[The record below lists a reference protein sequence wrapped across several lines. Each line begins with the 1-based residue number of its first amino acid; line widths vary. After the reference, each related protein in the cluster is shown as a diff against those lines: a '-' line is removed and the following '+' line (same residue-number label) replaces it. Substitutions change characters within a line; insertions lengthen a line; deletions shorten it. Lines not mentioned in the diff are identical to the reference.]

1 ALASCSRFINS
12 SGPVLLDPTVS
23 SLIISE
29 PSSASIQ
36 DCLLSCWSRRCAAVS
51 LLRASRVCQLLF
63 VEDASRTAGPPGRH
77 AWRSLGSEAGVE
89 VWKAVDIDS
98 VIDSRRLNIT
108 KEFSNSS
115 SGRSGSIQQL
125 TVELTGCYRIEAR
138 GAAGG
143 SNSFADTAGG
153 SGASMSG
160 RFNLTAG
167 VRLSVLVGQAGGPA
181 VDGNCG
187 GGGGGGSF
195 VFVGGVGGRLLVA
208 AGGGGGASLSRNG
221 K

>member
-1 ALASCSRFINS
+1 PLASCSRFINS

-29 PSSASIQ
+29 PNSASIQ

-51 LLRASRVCQLLF
+51 LLQANRVCQLLF
-63 VEDASRTAGPPGRH
+63 VEDASRTAGPPGSH
-77 AWRSLGSEAGVE
+77 AWGSLGSEAGAE

-98 VIDSRRLNIT
+98 VIESRRLNIT
-108 KEFSNSS
+108 QEFSNSS
-115 SGRSGSIQQL
+115 SGRNGSIQQL

-143 SNSFADTAGG
+143 SNSFAGTAGG

-167 VRLSVLVGQAGGPA
+167 VRLSIVVGQAGGPA
-181 VDGNCG
+181 VDRNCG
-187 GGGGGGSF
+187 AGGGGGSF

-208 AGGGGGASLSRNG
+208 AGGGGGASLSRSG